1 MPEAAR
7 LTYTVTPGPEV
18 LAKMGTSWTLFASP
32 PVMFTV
38 GPDGEPPEP
47 ATVTMTAE
55 QAADL
60 ASSGYVVE
68 EPLSAAPEPVND
80 VQVSP
85 GLEGVESEP
94 VNDVRVATEEL
105 SRESLE
111 RALDRTL
118 TPAEAEAVGLQDS
131 PVSVTYTAGD
141 GEERTEAVE
150 GMPLPGGFAVRDSV
164 AIGAAE
170 NMPGEPGEGVQV
182 EPGTQAD
189 GSPTEP
195 VKRRK
200 T

>member
-1 MPEAAR
+1 MPEVEV
-7 LTYTVTPGPEV
+7 LSYTVTPGPEV

-60 ASSGYVVE
+60 ASSGYAVQALSGE
-68 EPLSAAPEPVND
+68 WPEPLND
-80 VQVSP
+80 VQVAP
-85 GLEGVESEP
+85 GLEGVLPEP
-94 VNDVRVATEEL
+94 VDGVAPEPALT
-105 SRESLE
+105 RESLE

-118 TPAEAEAVGLQDS
+118 TPAEAEAVGLQDA

-141 GEERTEAVE
+141 GEERTE
-150 GMPLPGGFAVRDSV
+150 LV
-164 AIGAAE
+164 AGRPMSMA
-170 NMPGEPGEGVQV
+170 GEPGEGIQV
-182 EPGTQAD
+182 ERGTQAD
-189 GSPTEP
+189 GSPAEP
-195 VKRRK
+195 IKRRK

>member
-1 MPEAAR
+1 MPEAER

-47 ATVTMTAE
+47 AAVTMTAE

-60 ASSGYVVE
+60 AASGYVVE
-68 EPLSAAPEPVND
+68 EALAAPEPVND

-85 GLEGVESEP
+85 GLEGVEPELVNEEP
-94 VNDVRVATEEL
+94 
-105 SRESLE
+105 
-111 RALDRTL
+111 
-118 TPAEAEAVGLQDS
+118 
-131 PVSVTYTAGD
+131 
-141 GEERTEAVE
+141 
-150 GMPLPGGFAVRDSV
+150 PLAPGFAVK
-164 AIGAAE
+164 ANHME
-170 NMPGEPGEGVQV
+170 GEVRVLDDV
-182 EPGTQAD
+182 ELHEVSSSA
-189 GSPTEP
+189 EP

>member
-1 MPEAAR
+1 MPEAER

-47 ATVTMTAE
+47 AAVTMTAE

-68 EPLSAAPEPVND
+68 EALAAAPEPVND

-85 GLEGVESEP
+85 GLEGVEPEP
-94 VNDVRVATEEL
+94 VNDVRVVAEE
-105 SRESLE
+105 
-111 RALDRTL
+111 
-118 TPAEAEAVGLQDS
+118 PGAE
-131 PVSVTYTAGD
+131 T
-141 GEERTEAVE
+141 
-150 GMPLPGGFAVRDSV
+150 FVRDEARRVEQEREEQRDLITGTSAKEGV
-164 AIGAAE
+164 FVGTGE
-170 NMPGEPGEGVQV
+170 NMPGPPAEGIQA